1 MAFKGNPENLPR
13 PEDVVRCAF
22 GGSNNSKAKGGCGK
36 PVEKLIQ
43 QYRSEKFGTTWFSKV
58 EMDYCVDH
66 KNLDL
71 DYADKVSNIVKTKV
85 I

>member
-13 PEDVVRCAF
+13 PEDITRCFF

-43 QYRSEKFGTTWFSKV
+43 QYRSAKFGTTWFGKV
-58 EMDYCVDH
+58 EMDYCKDH
-66 KNLDL
+66 KELDPN
-71 DYADKVSNIVKTKV
+71 YWVKVSKIVKTKV

>member
-13 PEDVVRCAF
+13 PEEITRCSF
-22 GGSNNSKAKGGCGK
+22 GGSNNRKDKGGCGK
-36 PVEKLIQ
+36 PVEKLYQ
-43 QYRSEKFGTTWFSKV
+43 QYRSELTGGTWFSKV
-58 EMDYCVDH
+58 EMDYCKEH

-71 DYADKVSNIVKTKV
+71 NYQTKVSNIVKTKV

>member
-13 PEDVVRCAF
+13 PEDIVRCSF

-36 PVEKLIQ
+36 PVEKLSQ
-43 QYRSEKFGTTWFSKV
+43 QYRSAEFGTTWFVKV
-58 EMDYCVDH
+58 EMDYCKDH
-66 KNLDL
+66 KDL
-71 DYADKVSNIVKTKV
+71 DPNYWDKIDNITTTKV